1 MKNVEYLG
9 QVFTPDSIVKEMLEL
24 KKNTT
29 RTLEPSCGDGAFLKH
44 LSGEAVGIEYDTSI
58 CPSNALNIDFFDY
71 SIEEKFDTII
81 GNPPYVKYK
90 SINDSTKE
98 KISPYIKKKI
108 FDERT
113 NLYMFFIEKSIHH
126 LNHKGELIFIVPR
139 DFFKAS
145 SAVNLNKIL
154 YENGTI
160 TYIKDFGDKV
170 IFPGF
175 CPNCII
181 FRFEKGN
188 HSKRTIIDGEEFI
201 FKEVNGQLIF
211 SKHDYPIEFSDL
223 FFVKVG
229 AVSGCDDAFIQP
241 TGATL
246 MVNSSTRESGQLKK
260 VFYNT
265 YAKELEPFK
274 EKLLGRKI
282 RSFTENNWYHW
293 GRGYFESDL
302 PRIYVNAKT
311 RKKSPFFINECKA
324 FDGSILAIFLKDKKN
339 TNMLD
344 EICKELNNVN
354 WYELG
359 FQCDGRYLFSQ
370 HALENTVL
378 PKVFQKFK

>member
-9 QVFTPDSIVKEMLEL
+9 QVFTPDTIVKEMLEL
-24 KKNTT
+24 RKNTT
-29 RTLEPSCGDGAFLKH
+29 RVLEPSCGDGAFLKY
-44 LSGEAVGIEYDTSI
+44 LTGDVTAIEYDKSI
-58 CPSNALNIDFFDY
+58 CPPTALNMDFFNFPL
-71 SIEEKFDTII
+71 EEKFDTII

-90 SINDSTKE
+90 SISDSTKE
-98 KISPYIKKKI
+98 KLSPYLRKRI

-126 LNHKGELIFIVPR
+126 LNDKGELIFIVPR

-145 SAVNLNKIL
+145 SAVNLNKTL

-160 TYIKDFGDKV
+160 TYIKDFGDKI

-188 HSKRTIIDGEEFI
+188 HTKKTIIDGQEFL

-211 SKHDYPIEFSDL
+211 SKENYPIQFSDL

-241 TGATL
+241 LGTTP
-246 MVNSSTRESGQLKK
+246 MVSSATRESGQLKK

-274 EKLLGRKI
+274 EQLINRKI
-282 RSFTENNWYHW
+282 RKFNESNWYYW
-293 GRGYFESDL
+293 GRGYFDSDL

-324 FDGSILAIFLKDKKN
+324 FDGSILAIFLKDKKDPGI
-339 TNMLD
+339 L
-344 EICKELNNVN
+344 EEVCKELNNVN
-354 WYELG
+354 WQELG
-359 FQCDGRYLFSQ
+359 FQCDGRFLFSQ
-370 HALENTVL
+370 HSLENTVL
-378 PKVFQKFK
+378 PQIFEKFK